1 VVLAAIC
8 AHESGWGTSRL
19 ARERNNLA
27 GLGAYRAGLGMT
39 FDTRAECVEYLAG
52 LLAGRPGSLAEVGAW
67 YAEDPGWSAK
77 VAGCVKKIVGGI

>member
-1 VVLAAIC
+1 
-8 AHESGWGTSRL
+8 
-19 ARERNNLA
+19 
-27 GLGAYRAGLGMT
+27 MT